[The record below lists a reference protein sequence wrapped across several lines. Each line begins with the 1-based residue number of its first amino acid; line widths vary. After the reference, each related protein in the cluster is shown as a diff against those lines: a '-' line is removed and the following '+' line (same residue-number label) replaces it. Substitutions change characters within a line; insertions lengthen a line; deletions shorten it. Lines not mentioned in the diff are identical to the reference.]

1 MNAGFGTQRWIA
13 NVYGGSSGVMH
24 TKKWHRGFA
33 GIAAKATRDSR
44 YSKLEEQDV
53 EKFKDIV
60 GKRGVVVDKDELA
73 VANIDWMHKYRGE
86 SQLLLKP
93 QTTQQVRIFTSW
105 NFQLIANLNWD
116 IRIIF

>member
-1 MNAGFGTQRWIA
+1 M
-13 NVYGGSSGVMH
+13 MH
-24 TKKWHRGFA
+24 TKKWHRGLA

-93 QTTQQVRIFTSW
+93 QTTQQVRISLLGTF
-105 NFQLIANLNWD
+105 N
-116 IRIIF
+116 